1 MHLCCI
7 ARMRSVPRYSIHCAS
22 VTPDGRGVDGSELD
36 ARSGA
41 GATFCRMRDI
51 AARAAP
57 SHQPAAAPARDG
69 QLVSAARKV
78 KHAQWAYLYSKVK
91 YKVRLRVLVVY

>member
-41 GATFCRMRDI
+41 GATFCRMRGI

-69 QLVSAARKV
+69 QLGWVSAACKV
-78 KHAQWAYLYSKVK
+78 KHAQWAYEYSTPK
-91 YKVRLRVLVVY
+91 

>member
-41 GATFCRMRDI
+41 GATFCRMRGI

-57 SHQPAAAPARDG
+57 VTSRRPHPRGTASWGGSR
-69 QLVSAARKV
+69 QLAKSSTHSGPTKYLVRK
-78 KHAQWAYLYSKVK
+78 Q
-91 YKVRLRVLVVY
+91 